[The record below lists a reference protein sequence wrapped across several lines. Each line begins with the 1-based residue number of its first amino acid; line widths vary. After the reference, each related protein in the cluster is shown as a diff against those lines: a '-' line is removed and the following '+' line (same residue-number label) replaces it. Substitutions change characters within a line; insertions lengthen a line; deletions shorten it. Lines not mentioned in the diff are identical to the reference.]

1 TTSISLSLFNQAVP
15 LSHSLRL
22 QTKGKHHRLS
32 INRNDTIK
40 MDSKTAS
47 TGDVVSSTTNKLN
60 QMESPE
66 DLDVFVK
73 ELMDNM
79 QTRFSRLSDTILGR
93 IDDMGSKIDDL
104 EKTISE
110 LMDQAGIEPTA
121 SIEGGAK
128 PKV

>member
-1 TTSISLSLFNQAVP
+1 MESN
-15 LSHSLRL
+15 
-22 QTKGKHHRLS
+22 
-32 INRNDTIK
+32 
-40 MDSKTAS
+40 KTALEG
-47 TGDVVSSTTNKLN
+47 GDVSSTANTLN

-121 SIEGGAK
+121 SIESGAK
-128 PKV
+128 PKA